1 LIAEYIEDVLLE
13 ETIATWSWIIPRNR
27 DDAHAGQL
35 RLHCS
40 CGEETTSQ
48 SDARLI
54 EEYTLGE
61 DEPFTRVYLKEIA
74 TIL

>member
-1 LIAEYIEDVLLE
+1 MMML
-13 ETIATWSWIIPRNR
+13 TR
-27 DDAHAGQL
+27 DSFDDSTVVVRRGQHL
-35 RLHCS
+35 NPTQ
-40 CGEETTSQ
+40 G
-48 SDARLI
+48 I